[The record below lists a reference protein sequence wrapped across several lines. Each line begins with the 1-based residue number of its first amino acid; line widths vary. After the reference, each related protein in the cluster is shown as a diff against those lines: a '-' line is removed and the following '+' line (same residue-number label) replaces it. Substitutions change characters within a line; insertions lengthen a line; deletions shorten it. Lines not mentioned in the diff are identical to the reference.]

1 MGGEEKER
9 DLPSNE
15 EDKQPEEA
23 TTDSADQCTALQQ
36 ADQPPNTDLEAT
48 EDLEVEAQPVPQE
61 EDISLETKPSCE
73 KLAPTIDAKNKKP
86 YKPHPGLLGCF
97 LIAVIATFV
106 LLGPFRGLF
115 TSDNNT
121 DSMNN
126 PPSNQPPAVV
136 YTGEF
141 IQIIPFAF
149 DEILYLGEEQFL
161 VLIQVPH
168 SPWARYNWGI
178 MNVQGDEIVP
188 FSQFEP
194 IDGST
199 LGSFLTHDGNY
210 FFRQGDDFVALDR
223 NGEVLAV
230 ISGHQWV
237 TYVTYNR
244 FLVRHEQATTGEGSR
259 SVRWGVLNQQGEFVI
274 PLGMYDEVREANRLG
289 FFVRN
294 GDYMSVVDFDG
305 AVLLEMPAHYRL
317 WSINGTRFNLTNT
330 RYPLARRG
338 IIDVSG
344 EIIVPRDM
352 YYIIHDREDGTSF
365 ASLNGV
371 WHFLDVDGTRL
382 FSFGSQNRVNDFGN
396 RFLASGPNGTSIWSS
411 DGRRIFAPGAFS
423 GISPAHHNLFIVSD
437 SGGVG
442 IIDDTGSFVLPQG
455 EFDEIYH
462 LFTIPADR
470 NFVRR
475 GRYWGVIDSR
485 GNEIVPV
492 RQLNQIRTMHFFGQ
506 FDVPVDPAFLVR
518 GTGLTDFTVFDIN
531 GEIMIP
537 LGEFEDIFGL
547 HGGMTI
553 VRYGGRVG
561 VVEVER
567 E

>member
-1 MGGEEKER
+1 MCGEEKEQNLLSK
-9 DLPSNE
+9 DDEN
-15 EDKQPEEA
+15 QPEE
-23 TTDSADQCTALQQ
+23 TTIDTSDQCTALQEVDTHPE
-36 ADQPPNTDLEAT
+36 AETDKTGDIEP
-48 EDLEVEAQPVPQE
+48 DPQE
-61 EDISLETKPSCE
+61 EVVSPETETSCE
-73 KLAPTIDAKNKKP
+73 ELAPTVVTKNKKP
-86 YKPHPGLLGCF
+86 YKPPPWLLGCF
-97 LIAVIATFV
+97 LIAAIATFI
-106 LLGPFRGLF
+106 LLGPFRSLF
-115 TSDNNT
+115 ISDNTINT
-121 DSMNN
+121 IDT
-126 PPSNQPPAVV
+126 PPPAQPPAVT

-141 IQIIPFAF
+141 IQVIPFAF
-149 DEILYLGEEQFL
+149 DEILYLGGEQFL
-161 VLIQVPH
+161 VLAQVTH
-168 SPWARYNWGI
+168 SPWASYNWGI
-178 MNVQGDEIVP
+178 IDVQGNEIVP
-188 FSQFEP
+188 FGSFEP
-194 IDGST
+194 IDGSI

-210 FFRQGDDFVALDR
+210 FFRQGNDFVALDR
-223 NGEVLAV
+223 DGEILAA

-244 FLVRHEQATTGEGSR
+244 FLVRHEQVALGEANP
-259 SVRWGVLNQQGEFVI
+259 SVSWGVLDQQGEFVI

-317 WSINGTRFNLTNT
+317 WSINGTRVNLTNT

-371 WHFLDVDGTRL
+371 WHFLDIDGTRL

-396 RFLASGPNGTSIWSS
+396 RFLASGSNGTSVWTS
-411 DGRRIFAPGAFS
+411 DGRRIFAPGRFS

-437 SGGVG
+437 SSGVG

-475 GRYWGVIDSR
+475 GRYWGVVDSQ

-492 RQLNQIRTMHFFGQ
+492 RQLNQIRTMQFFGQ
-506 FDVPVDPAFLVR
+506 FDVPADPAFLVR
-518 GTGLTDFTVFDIN
+518 GTSTTDFTVFDIN

-537 LGEFEDIFGL
+537 SGEFEDIFGL
-547 HGGMTI
+547 HGGMAI
-553 VRYGGRVG
+553 VRYDGRVG

-567 E
+567 ENS